1 MTYGFEL
8 LGLYES
14 TPKRRSEMSAIQY
27 IEDVCKL
34 EQKRF
39 LGTNFDGPFIGIAG
53 VLPEIKREL
62 AKLDMVVDVL
72 ERIARLG
79 NGDQYGN
86 SEGNI
91 IAIELLKKLKEN

>member
-1 MTYGFEL
+1 MKVKL
-8 LGLYES
+8 LGVCES
-14 TPKRRSEMSAIQY
+14 TPKRNNTSAIDY

-34 EQKRF
+34 EKKRF
-39 LGTNFDGPFIGIAG
+39 IGTNFDAPFFAISG

-62 AKLDMVVDVL
+62 TKLDMVVDVL
-72 ERIARLG
+72 EKLARLG
-79 NGDQYGN
+79 NGNRYGN